1 MLFTAIRDTSELPK
15 VRLHDLRHTY
25 ATLLIEAGVD
35 LKTVSA
41 ALGHSSVAI
50 TADLY
55 GHVRPAMLQS
65 AADKLDALLQR
76 HA

>member
-1 MLFTAIRDTSELPK
+1 MRFAAIRDAAGLLK

-35 LKTVSA
+35 LKTVST

-65 AADKLDALLQR
+65 AADQLDELLER
-76 HA
+76 YA